1 MTAPPTARSAG
12 PPAAPQTSPLAAL
25 AASMIALAPIILSPQ
40 PALAQQWQ
48 LTYRVHVGGIAV
60 LDAQAGLALAGD
72 RYSVQVDAVTD
83 GFLGR
88 MFPWE
93 THARSVGAFRPDGVT
108 PLRHTQVST
117 LRGKPRNVTLDYDGR
132 GNVRAE
138 VTPPPDADDRDPVPD
153 TLRRATFD
161 PLSGV
166 VGMLLA
172 GLRGEGCQRT
182 VPVFD
187 GRRRYDVHF
196 TDQGMQMVGASRYSV
211 FAGAARQC
219 RISYTPVAGYNRKP
233 DESFWRRNSNPQDRA
248 PVDVWIA
255 PVTPGGPPLPVRLE
269 TDSGLGSVVI
279 HLTSA
284 NMAPQTAERPSAEK
298 P

>member
-1 MTAPPTARSAG
+1 VTAQPPARPTARTAG
-12 PPAAPQTSPLAAL
+12 PLAAL
-25 AASMIALAPIILSPQ
+25 TASIVALAPILLAPV
-40 PALAQQWQ
+40 PALAQHWQ
-48 LTYRVHVGGIAV
+48 VTYRVHVGGIAA
-60 LDAQAGLALAGD
+60 LDAQAALALAGD
-72 RYSVQVDAVTD
+72 RYSVQLDAVAD

-93 THARSVGAFRPDGVT
+93 THSRSVGAFRPEGVT
-108 PLRHTQVST
+108 PLHHTQVST

-138 VTPPPDADDRDPVPD
+138 VTPPPDTDDRDPVPD

-166 VGMLLA
+166 VGVLLA

-182 VPVFD
+182 VPIFD
-187 GRRRYDVHF
+187 GRRRYDMHF
-196 TDQGMQMVGASRYSV
+196 ADQGMQMVGASRYSV

-233 DESFWRRNSNPQDRA
+233 NESFWRRNSNPQDRA

-269 TDSGLGSVVI
+269 TESGIGGVVI

-284 NMAPQTAERPSAEK
+284 TMAPQTAERPSTDK